1 MVSPPGG
8 ARTPAPVVLT
18 RWPIYVRDWLGSDT
32 LRALCGDAEMLFVR
46 MCLDQWEHGV
56 CSPDE
61 ERWRSAH
68 AHRCADWSRA
78 WRQASALFTR
88 SDTGLVNARVARDRE
103 RSAGEISAKVR
114 AAVETNA
121 KRAAKPRKAK
131 KADRDAERTLSVTHS
146 ERSPDAHPTLKPPS
160 ASASASSSESDQT
173 PLPPGPD
180 RVRQTKARL
189 AGKEPDLTRS
199 EAWKQAPAGLGEK
212 PPIAAARRRVKPPD
226 VDPLTVEMPPEIN
239 RPDVRAALVAFLAAR
254 VEKGHGGWGP
264 SLAQTRL
271 EELASWGPERAIA
284 ALKHSAGYQG
294 VFEPRNGQANGKAYQ
309 HAFEKTGDAID
320 QVFGA
325 LRSRERT
332 VDVETVRRGAIGP

>member
-8 ARTPAPVVLT
+8 DGTPAPVVLT

-32 LRALCGDAEMLFVR
+32 LRALSGDAEMLFVR

-78 WRQASALFTR
+78 WRQACALFVR
-88 SDTGLVNARVARDRE
+88 SDAGLVNARVARDRLK
-103 RSAGEISAKVR
+103 AVGEISAKVR

-121 KRAAKPRKAK
+121 KRRNKPRKVK
-131 KADRDAERTLSVTHS
+131 KADKDAERTLSVTLS
-146 ERSPDAHPTLKPPS
+146 ERSPDAHPTLKPLS
-160 ASASASSSESDQT
+160 ASASASSSVSESES

-180 RVRQTKARL
+180 RVRAT
-189 AGKEPDLTRS
+189 
-199 EAWKQAPAGLGEK
+199 
-212 PPIAAARRRVKPPD
+212 
-226 VDPLTVEMPPEIN
+226 
-239 RPDVRAALVAFLAAR
+239 RAALAGESPPIEEPKPKAKSKPAAAPPSAFKHAQEHWCEVFRRCRRAPYLWAGAKDSHALNHLLELTKGDVAEIDRRADRFLADR
-254 VEKGHGGWGP
+254 FWGP
-264 SLAQTRL
+264 KADFTKFAAQFN
-271 EELASWGPERAIA
+271 AM
-284 ALKHSAGYQG
+284 AGDAPA
-294 VFEPRNGQANGKAYQ
+294 ETNGKPYQ

-325 LRSRERT
+325 LKSRERT
-332 VDVETVRRGAIGP
+332 VDVETVRREALSP

>member
-8 ARTPAPVVLT
+8 DGTPAPVVLT

-32 LRALCGDAEMLFVR
+32 LRALSGDAEMLFVR

-78 WRQASALFTR
+78 WRQACALFVR
-88 SDTGLVNARVARDRE
+88 SDAGLVNARVARDRLK
-103 RSAGEISAKVR
+103 AVGEISAKVR

-121 KRAAKPRKAK
+121 KRKNKPRKVK
-131 KADRDAERTLSVTHS
+131 KADKDAERTLSVTLS
-146 ERSPDAHPTLKPPS
+146 ERSPDAHPTLKPLS
-160 ASASASSSESDQT
+160 ASASASSSISESES

-180 RVRQTKARL
+180 RVRATRAAL
-189 AGKEPDLTRS
+189 AGHSLPVEEP
-199 EAWKQAPAGLGEK
+199 KPKPARK
-212 PPIAAARRRVKPPD
+212 VRPPD
-226 VDPLTVEMPPEIN
+226 IDPFTIDLPKSIDRVE
-239 RPDVRAALVAFLAAR
+239 VRAALVKFLTAR
-254 VEKGHGGWGP
+254 VEAGHGGWKP
-264 SLAQTRL
+264 SLAATRL
-271 EELASWGPERAIA
+271 EELAAWGPERAIA
-284 ALKHSAGYQG
+284 ALKHSAGYVG
-294 VFEPRNGQANGKAYQ
+294 VFEPKNGQANGKAYQ

-325 LRSRERT
+325 LKSRERT
-332 VDVETVRRGAIGP
+332 VDVETVRREALSP